1 MPDDQQFS
9 AQDMSDLKEIAGHLP
24 AGHPMQGKLSKL
36 LNSQPTQFEKDR
48 PGAGT
53 TGEIPKGGYEEPS
66 LLSGA
71 GTAAW
76 EGIKGIGKGIVNS
89 LDPTKGFSGA
99 GLSAVGLNPRSGS
112 VSQRLNEIPIV
123 GAMREARSASQDPNS
138 GFLDKVAAGPGAL
151 VGMSDESARGH
162 AARGESGAIVGEAA
176 APTAMALSPLAAEGV
191 AKGLGATKGYIGK
204 TIVDTSMRPKPLPK
218 FFFGNDRAQALGEL
232 MNPEQAAFNQKGEDL
247 MRRGDEQDVLDRRT
261 RQDALQAGRTAPG
274 PWRPGMR
281 PQPELGSPENPG
293 MFSKIPTT
301 MPKVEPELGS
311 PENPGFHAKI
321 PTRMPQPQVTPL
333 SESPNLN
340 INKEKMLSGQS
351 VPLSESPNF
360 NINKQ
365 NALTGQSVPLSES
378 PNRGLKPASKPL
390 FGNATAT
397 NQVVGNAEV
406 PSFRGPSAPP
416 RSVEYVNKYGSP
428 SSPPTEGLIVR
439 HDSPPPPRKV
449 TYQSA
454 AQPDLLK
461 KVMSGDRDAIAEW
474 DRRSLPRPPGV
485 GFMVEPS
492 APNIPWGKPR

>member
-1 MPDDQQFS
+1 
-9 AQDMSDLKEIAGHLP
+9 
-24 AGHPMQGKLSKL
+24 MQGKLSKL

-48 PGAGT
+48 
-53 TGEIPKGGYEEPS
+53 
-66 LLSGA
+66 
-71 GTAAW
+71 
-76 EGIKGIGKGIVNS
+76 
-89 LDPTKGFSGA
+89 
-99 GLSAVGLNPRSGS
+99 
-112 VSQRLNEIPIV
+112 
-123 GAMREARSASQDPNS
+123 DPNNQP
-138 GFLDKVAAGPGAL
+138 GFLESLGGAL
-151 VGMSDESARGH
+151 KNFIPSAPNPYPGMDMDAKSQMSAQAGQ
-162 AARGESGAIVGEAA
+162 EAA
-176 APTAMALSPLAAEGV
+176 ANRQHRVEQGRSAGYRAIAPIGEAVGTDVRGMEDAADVGNSSAILGKAAAPVAVAGAPLAAEGIG
-191 AKGLGATKGYIGK
+191 AGLGATKGFLGK
-204 TIVDTSMRPKPLPK
+204 SIVDSTGRPTPGYRLIL
-218 FFFGNDRAQALGEL
+218 GNERAQALGEF
-232 MNPEQAAFNQKGEDL
+232 MNPEIADARVAAKAK
-247 MRRGDEQDVLDRRT
+247 M
-261 RQDALQAGRTAPG
+261 DALAQGRTAPG
-274 PWRPGMR
+274 PWRPGIK

-311 PENPGFHAKI
+311 SENPGFHSKI
-321 PTRMPQPQVTPL
+321 PTRMPQPQVT
-333 SESPNLN
+333 
-340 INKEKMLSGQS
+340 
-351 VPLSESPNF
+351 PLSESPNF

-365 NALTGQSVPLSES
+365 NALTGQSVPISES
-378 PNRGLKPASKPL
+378 PNRGLKPAPKPGPPSPFPNATPTDKPIGNAEIPPAGSYNPPRLAAAPPTPAPKPL

-428 SSPPTEGLIVR
+428 SRPTEGLIVR
-439 HDSPPPPRKV
+439 HDSPPPPRRV